1 MGKKCENCG
10 KKLENGRLTHCSDKC
25 IFESVK
31 KCKNC
36 GRELED
42 QRLTHCSDKCI
53 YESVKKSKKFVPK
66 KSGKA

>member
-1 MGKKCENCG
+1 MGEKCENCG
-10 KKLENGRLTHCSDKC
+10 KKLENGRQTYCSNKC
-25 IFESVK
+25 LFESVK

-36 GRELED
+36 GKELED

>member
-10 KKLENGRLTHCSDKC
+10 KELKNERQTYCSDKC

-36 GRELED
+36 GKELED